1 MRTRALAF
9 AALVLSACAPTSAPG
24 DLATSSTAPQGR
36 ECFFTR
42 SVSGFSAPSDEIL
55 YVRVGVRDVY
65 EMQMFGPCLNMD
77 WVQEL
82 AVVSRSGSSICRG
95 TDATIISSGP
105 LGEQRCDVRAV
116 RKLTSAEVEAL
127 PPGRRP

>member
-1 MRTRALAF
+1 MRTPALAF

-24 DLATSSTAPQGR
+24 DLATSSTTPQGR

-42 SVSGFSAPSDEIL
+42 SVSGFSAPSDETL

-77 WVQEL
+77 WAQGL

-95 TDATIISSGP
+95 TDATIISPGP